1 VMPDERSA
9 GTPLYLLLDDL
20 SGVSLV
26 SRFAL
31 ALWPQRGPG
40 QP

>member
-1 VMPDERSA
+1 MPDERSA

-31 ALWPQRGPG
+31 ALWP
-40 QP
+40 